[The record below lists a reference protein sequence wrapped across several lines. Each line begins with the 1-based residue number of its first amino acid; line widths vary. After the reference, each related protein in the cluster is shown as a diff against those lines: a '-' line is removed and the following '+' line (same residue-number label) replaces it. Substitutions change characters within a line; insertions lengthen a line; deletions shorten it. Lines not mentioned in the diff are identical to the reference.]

1 MGLNLIFMKYLLFG
15 LALLFS
21 VDFFAQEIELSNK
34 EYEELQDKLR
44 IKTATNIDSAFLV
57 AERIGYSN
65 NTIHKAFS
73 KGAKSYLYQI
83 KGDSTKSINNFNKAI
98 VLINAVPNS
107 GIKTKTKAYILNY
120 GGICDI
126 QRGNLNAALLKL
138 LEGEKLSKEANDI
151 VQAVKF
157 NTNIALINGQI
168 NNYKTAIAKA
178 KYSDYL
184 VEENKKLYTSDQYKL
199 NKSNIYLSLGTY
211 YEGSY
216 KKDFEANKAH
226 LDSATYYYNKTIL
239 YSKNIIT
246 NKIKA
251 QNNLANVY
259 YHEENFKEAEKNY
272 QNVVTEAFENN
283 FMYDYAIGLYNLGN
297 FYYWDKKYNKALT
310 YFKKYDSIHEIQPV
324 DTNNF
329 INSNYYQSK
338 IYESLDDYENTLKHA
353 SIYLANFEAYEFKI
367 NDEAEKVNTLQNNL
381 LLKKDILAI
390 QKKYNKKVV
399 YKKIYFALL
408 GTVLLV
414 LVLLL
419 LRNKRDKK
427 KNNEKF
433 SSIINNY
440 KNQLKQKEEQI
451 KNVSQEMNEL
461 KQEEV
466 HSSNPTLNIDE
477 EKEKE
482 ILESLKHIE
491 NKLIFL
497 NKDFTLQFVAK
508 KIKTNTTYLSFIV
521 NKNFGKSFS
530 EYANELKINYVV
542 NEMITNARYRRYS
555 TQAIAESVGY
565 KNATSFT
572 RSFSK
577 KTGLSPVQFA
587 KKLDD
592 ENINS

>member
-1 MGLNLIFMKYLLFG
+1 M
-15 LALLFS
+15 
-21 VDFFAQEIELSNK
+21 
-34 EYEELQDKLR
+34 
-44 IKTATNIDSAFLV
+44 
-57 AERIGYSN
+57 
-65 NTIHKAFS
+65 
-73 KGAKSYLYQI
+73 
-83 KGDSTKSINNFNKAI
+83 
-98 VLINAVPNS
+98 
-107 GIKTKTKAYILNY
+107 
-120 GGICDI
+120 
-126 QRGNLNAALLKL
+126 
-138 LEGEKLSKEANDI
+138 
-151 VQAVKF
+151 
-157 NTNIALINGQI
+157 
-168 NNYKTAIAKA
+168 
-178 KYSDYL
+178 
-184 VEENKKLYTSDQYKL
+184 
-199 NKSNIYLSLGTY
+199 
-211 YEGSY
+211 
-216 KKDFEANKAH
+216 
-226 LDSATYYYNKTIL
+226 
-239 YSKNIIT
+239 
-246 NKIKA
+246 
-251 QNNLANVY
+251 
-259 YHEENFKEAEKNY
+259 
-272 QNVVTEAFENN
+272 VTEAFENN

-482 ILESLKHIE
+482 ILQNLKHIE

-508 KIKTNTTYLSFIV
+508 KIKTNTTYLSYIV

>member
-1 MGLNLIFMKYLLFG
+1 MKYLLFG
-15 LALLFS
+15 LAFLFS
-21 VDFFAQEIELSNK
+21 VEFFAQEIELSNK

-44 IKTATNIDSAFLV
+44 IQTATNIDSAFLV
-57 AERIGYSN
+57 AERIGYSK

-83 KGDSTKSINNFNKAI
+83 KGDSTKSITNFNSAI
-98 VLINAVPNS
+98 ALINGVSNS
-107 GIKTKTKAYILNY
+107 EIKTKTKAYILNY

-138 LEGEKLSKEANDI
+138 LEGEELSKKANDI

-168 NNYKTAIAKA
+168 NNYKAAIAKA

-199 NKSNIYLSLGTY
+199 NKSNIYLSLGVY

-216 KKDFEANKAH
+216 KKDFETNKAH
-226 LDSATYYYNKTIL
+226 LDSATYYYNKAIL

-338 IYESLDDYENTLKHA
+338 IYESLDDYENTLKYA

-381 LLKKDILAI
+381 LLKNDILTI
-390 QKKYNKKVV
+390 QEKYNKKVV
-399 YKKIYFALL
+399 YKKIYFVVL
-408 GTVLLV
+408 GIVMLV
-414 LVLLL
+414 LIFLLF
-419 LRNKRDKK
+419 RNRIEKK

-433 SSIINNY
+433 SIIINTY
-440 KNQLKQKEEQI
+440 KSQLKQKEEQI
-451 KNVSQEMNEL
+451 KNVSQEIHEL

-482 ILESLKHIE
+482 ILESLQQIE
-491 NKLIFL
+491 DKLIFL

-508 KIKTNTTYLSFIV
+508 KIKTNTTYLSYIV

-542 NEMITNARYRRYS
+542 NEMISNARYRRYS

-592 ENINS
+592 ENINLK